1 MAQRVEASFRSFE
14 QFV

>member
-14 QFV
+14 QSV